1 MKRKYLKNF
10 IAGTVGALM
19 ICSSAPVVYAEDST
33 ATAPEGKIIYSSDFE
48 DGDVSLFSKRNDS
61 DTTVVSA
68 STDNAVSGTKSLC
81 ASGRTKSWN
90 GPALKLDDICEPGT
104 AYLVSA
110 KVMGQYYTSNT
121 MSLQYTDASGTEHY
135 ENLANLNGNGW
146 QEVNDIKISFSADV
160 SNVMI
165 YFEGGTDN
173 IYIDDFV
180 LKEAPKYSIQEDIPS
195 LKDVY
200 SDYFKIG
207 GVATVKE
214 LAPQS
219 TKDLILKHCNSFT
232 AGNEMKPD
240 ALLDQNACI
249 AMAKDGDDTNPQVTL
264 DQARSLLDFAR
275 DNNIPMRG
283 HVLVW
288 HQQTPT
294 WFFKENYDV
303 NGDWVSKE
311 KMLKRLE
318 NYIKNVFETLEKEY
332 PEIDFYAYDVVNEC
346 WLDDGSQR
354 QAGTQE
360 EASKNSPWVKV
371 FGDNM
376 SFIKPAFEFAKKYA
390 PEGTKLYYNDFN
402 EYMPQKTDA
411 IIKMV
416 EEINSDGHYIDGI
429 GMQSHLDAR
438 SGSDAFPSV
447 NVYKKA
453 LDKFCETG
461 LDVQVTELDVTVN
474 DKDHFKEQAQ
484 YYSDI
489 MDTIVAQKDH
499 ISSVTFW
506 GTTDDMSW
514 RASGYPLLFNEDY
527 TAKESFYAII
537 DGIESTGT
545 TTTTTKPSETTT
557 TTTTNTT
564 TTTPNANIPN
574 PSLGI
579 PVKEDITPDNFNT
592 GFHVGDKG
600 IIPFNSGNSVWEI
613 MDVKVD
619 GDAISITNS
628 DRQSDIKFTCK
639 KEGTVTVKV
648 TVSSSKYNYLPRV
661 LETTIKVNPAEEKG
675 DTMYGDA
682 NEDGEVTLADAVL
695 IMQSL
700 ANPDIYTLTEKGRLN
715 ADVVGNGDGISS
727 NDALA
732 IQMTGISLLK
742 LEDLPLEEIPKFE

>member
-1 MKRKYLKNF
+1 
-10 IAGTVGALM
+10 M

-354 QAGTQE
+354 PAGTQE

-557 TTTTNTT
+557 TTTNTT

-579 PVKEDITPDNFNT
+579 PVKEDITPDDLN

-675 DTMYGDA
+675 DIKYGDT

>member
-1 MKRKYLKNF
+1 MKKKYLKNL
-10 IAGTVGALM
+10 IAGTIGAVM
-19 ICSSAPVVYAEDST
+19 MYSSLPVVYAEDSEPVPT
-33 ATAPEGKIIYSSDFE
+33 GKIIYSSDFE
-48 DGDVSLFSKRNDS
+48 DGDVSLFSKRNDN

-90 GPALKLDDICEPGT
+90 GPALKLDNICEPGT

-110 KVMGQYYTSNT
+110 KIMGQYYTSNT

-146 QEVNDIKISFSADV
+146 QEVNDIKISFSPDV

-180 LKEAPKYSIQEDIPS
+180 LKEAPKYSIQENIPS
-195 LKDVY
+195 LKEVY
-200 SDYFKIG
+200 SDYFRIG

-249 AMAKDGDDTNPQVTL
+249 AMAQNGDDTNPQVTL
-264 DQARSLLDFAR
+264 DQARSQLDFAR

-303 NGDWVSKE
+303 NGEWVSKE

-346 WLDDGSQR
+346 WLDDGKQR
-354 QAGTQE
+354 PAGTQE
-360 EASKNSPWVKV
+360 EGSQNSPWVKV

-376 SFIKPAFEFAKKYA
+376 AFIKPAFEFAKKYA

-474 DKDHFKEQAQ
+474 DKEHFKEQAQ

-499 ISSVTFW
+499 VSSVTFW

-514 RASGYPLLFNEDY
+514 RASKYPLLFNEDY
-527 TAKESFYAII
+527 TAKEAFYAIV
-537 DGIESTGT
+537 DGFSSTGT
-545 TTTTTKPSETTT
+545 TTTTKPSATTSTTTTTATTEKPSETTT
-557 TTTTNTT
+557 TTTATVK
-564 TTTPNANIPN
+564 
-574 PSLGI
+574 PSG
-579 PVKEDITPDNFNT
+579 
-592 GFHVGDKG
+592 
-600 IIPFNSGNSVWEI
+600 
-613 MDVKVD
+613 
-619 GDAISITNS
+619 
-628 DRQSDIKFTCK
+628 DIK
-639 KEGTVTVKV
+639 
-648 TVSSSKYNYLPRV
+648 
-661 LETTIKVNPAEEKG
+661 
-675 DTMYGDA
+675 YGDA
-682 NEDGEVTLADAVL
+682 DNDGQVTVADAVL
-695 IMQSL
+695 IMQYIVNSDGF
-700 ANPDIYTLTEKGRLN
+700 PLTEQGRKN
-715 ADVVGNGDGISS
+715 ADSVGNGDGITTA
-727 NDALA
+727 DALA
-732 IQMTGISLLK
+732 IQMIKINLLK
-742 LEDLPLEEIPKFE
+742 LEDLPLDSIPDLE

>member
-1 MKRKYLKNF
+1 MKRKHLKNL
-10 IAGTVGALM
+10 IAGTLGAVM
-19 ICSSAPVVYAEDST
+19 VCSSAPVVYAEDS
-33 ATAPEGKIIYSSDFE
+33 AITAPAGKIIYSSDFE
-48 DGDVSLFSKRNDS
+48 DGDVSAFTKRNDN

-81 ASGRTKSWN
+81 ASGRSKTWN
-90 GPALKLDDICEPGT
+90 GPALRLDDICEPGT

-121 MSLQYTDASGTEHY
+121 MSLQYTDASGAEHY

-146 QEVNDIKISFSADV
+146 QEVTDIKVSFSADV

-240 ALLDQNACI
+240 ALLEQNACL
-249 AMAKDGDDTNPQVTL
+249 AMAKDGDDTNPQVSL

-311 KMLKRLE
+311 KMLTRLE
-318 NYIKNVFETLEKEY
+318 NYIKNVFEALEKEY

-346 WLDDGSQR
+346 WLDDGSAR
-354 QAGTQE
+354 PAGTQE
-360 EASKNSPWVKV
+360 EASKNSPWVKI
-371 FGDNM
+371 FGDN

-474 DKDHFKEQAQ
+474 GNDEESFKQQAQ

-489 MDTIVAQKDH
+489 MDAIVAQKDN
-499 ISSVTFW
+499 ISCVTFW

-514 RASGYPLLFNEDY
+514 RASKYPLLFNEDY
-527 TAKESFYAII
+527 TAKESFYSII

-545 TTTTTKPSETTT
+545 TTTTTQ

-564 TTTPNANIPN
+564 TTT
-574 PSLGI
+574 
-579 PVKEDITPDNFNT
+579 
-592 GFHVGDKG
+592 
-600 IIPFNSGNSVWEI
+600 
-613 MDVKVD
+613 
-619 GDAISITNS
+619 
-628 DRQSDIKFTCK
+628 
-639 KEGTVTVKV
+639 TVT
-648 TVSSSKYNYLPRV
+648 
-661 LETTIKVNPAEEKG
+661 TTAG
-675 DTMYGDA
+675 
-682 NEDGEVTLADAVL
+682 EDQKIQKFVDC
-695 IMQSL
+695 I
-700 ANPDIYTLTEKGRLN
+700 TE
-715 ADVVGNGDGISS
+715 I
-727 NDALA
+727 
-732 IQMTGISLLK
+732 
-742 LEDLPLEEIPKFE
+742 